1 MMSLIFFP
9 FPMFLE
15 LSATAVHVG
24 HGNKHRV
31 NGKSTLGV
39 DLKNGSIVWKSK
51 TQCYHWLNGFVLE
64 PVIFFNWLPK
74 VWPIWFC
81 FYVNKLLIVTSWY
94 SRWHSNIVDGRV
106 LDSGHVFSNA
116 AADSIFTLS
125 NAVLCLDMHLKN
137 LLKEKRAYK
146 EPRTKKR
153 RGIIRNWLYP
163 SLYSPNCWQSRNFNL
178 FIKNNV
184 KG

>member
-1 MMSLIFFP
+1 
-9 FPMFLE
+9 
-15 LSATAVHVG
+15 
-24 HGNKHRV
+24 
-31 NGKSTLGV
+31 
-39 DLKNGSIVWKSK
+39 
-51 TQCYHWLNGFVLE
+51 
-64 PVIFFNWLPK
+64 
-74 VWPIWFC
+74 
-81 FYVNKLLIVTSWY
+81 LLIVTSWY

-153 RGIIRNWLYP
+153 RGIIRN
-163 SLYSPNCWQSRNFNL
+163 
-178 FIKNNV
+178 
-184 KG
+184 